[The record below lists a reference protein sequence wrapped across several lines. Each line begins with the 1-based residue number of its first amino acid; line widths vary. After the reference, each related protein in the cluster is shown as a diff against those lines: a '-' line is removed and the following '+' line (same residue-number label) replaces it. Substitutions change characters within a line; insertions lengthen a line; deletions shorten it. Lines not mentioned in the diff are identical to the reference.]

1 MIYVVIGLLSGIISG
16 MGIGGGTILIPALC
30 FFTDLGQQ
38 QAQSINLLFFI
49 PTAVVA
55 IIKHKK
61 EGNIDF
67 SMAKPVIVFGIMGA
81 IAGAVVAVNMNGE
94 ILRKLFGGFLLIMG
108 IWEIFKKN

>member
-61 EGNIDF
+61 EGSIDF
-67 SMAKPVIVFGIMGA
+67 SLAKPVILFGIL
-81 IAGAVVAVNMNGE
+81 GAVAGSMVAVNMDGELFEEVVWRFFTGNGC
-94 ILRKLFGGFLLIMG
+94 MG
-108 IWEIFKKN
+108 NI

>member
-1 MIYVVIGLLSGIISG
+1 MMYVVIGLLSGVISG
-16 MGIGGGTILIPALC
+16 MGIGGGAILIPALC
-30 FFTDLGQQ
+30 FFMNLGQQ

-49 PTAVVA
+49 PTAIVA

-67 SMAKPVIVFGIMGA
+67 SLVKPVIIFGILGA
-81 IAGAVVAVNMNGE
+81 IAGSMLAVNMDGD

-108 IWEIFKKN
+108 FWEIFKKD

>member
-1 MIYVVIGLLSGIISG
+1 MMYVIIGLLSGIISG
-16 MGIGGGTILIPALC
+16 MGIGGGAVLIPALC
-30 FFTDLGQQ
+30 FFMNVGQQ

-67 SMAKPVIVFGIMGA
+67 SLVKPVIIFGIV
-81 IAGAVVAVNMNGE
+81 GAVVGSLIAVNMDGN
-94 ILRKLFGGFLLIMG
+94 ILRKLFGGFLLFMG
-108 IWEIFKKN
+108 IWEIFKKD